1 MTSPSHAADTV
12 TVSSEPFVVLGS
24 EAAHRLGRE
33 RTALWSVDRALFAP
47 EVFRARRADGAL
59 AAAAL
64 VTARRGS
71 AYRKIVDLWC
81 ADAAAETA
89 STTAPASVPADASAA
104 RPTAARLFDDAA
116 FGAVLDA
123 IIDAQPAEVIALK
136 FEERPAIAPL
146 WPEALAALAARGFV
160 PDPLPVH
167 SVESTLGG
175 VRGFTRW
182 AERAPRST
190 VTYYGQTTDV
200 TCGAVTALMALE
212 TAGAGLLAAEDH
224 AHNRSIEIELWRTA
238 TNMPAIEPI
247 GLAVSTARA
256 AAERRVPLALPRVYL
271 SSPSP
276 VLLEWFDGDDYQLR
290 ADLQAESAVQAAEL
304 GIEVVREWISVADI
318 VALVQAG
325 NFVYLLI
332 DLTLMINDPTPH
344 WVLAHDVIDGCLI
357 IDDPWVEKEHGET
370 WVDTHHLPL
379 PFATV
384 DEMTRWGEP
393 EPYRGVVVVPRPE
406 SPLESRR

>member
-1 MTSPSHAADTV
+1 MNAPTHAADAVTV
-12 TVSSEPFVVLGS
+12 TAEPFTVLGS

-33 RTALWSVDRALFAP
+33 RTALWSVDRTLFAP

-64 VTARRGS
+64 VTSRRGS
-71 AYRKIVDLWC
+71 AYRKIVDVWC
-81 ADAAAETA
+81 AAPTADEAAA
-89 STTAPASVPADASAA
+89 PRPAD
-104 RPTAARLFDDAA
+104 ARLFDDEA

-123 IIDAQPAEVIALK
+123 IIAAQPPEIIALK
-136 FEERPAIAPL
+136 FEERPAIVPL

-160 PDPLPVH
+160 PDPQPVH

-182 AERAPRST
+182 AGRAPRST
-190 VTYYGQTTDV
+190 IDYYGQTTDV

-212 TAGAGLLAAEDH
+212 TAGAGLLSAADH

-256 AAERRVPLALPRVYL
+256 AAERRVPLALPRVHL
-271 SSPSP
+271 SAPSP
-276 VLLEWFDGDDYQLR
+276 VLLEWYDGDDYRLR

-304 GIEVVREWISVADI
+304 GIEVVRDWISIDDI
-318 VALVQAG
+318 AQIVRG
-325 NFVYLLI
+325 GDFVYLLI

-370 WVDTHHLPL
+370 WVDTHHLPM
-379 PFATV
+379 PFAAV

-393 EPYRGVVVVPRPE
+393 EPYRGVVVVPRVRAE
-406 SPLESRR
+406 AGATTRA